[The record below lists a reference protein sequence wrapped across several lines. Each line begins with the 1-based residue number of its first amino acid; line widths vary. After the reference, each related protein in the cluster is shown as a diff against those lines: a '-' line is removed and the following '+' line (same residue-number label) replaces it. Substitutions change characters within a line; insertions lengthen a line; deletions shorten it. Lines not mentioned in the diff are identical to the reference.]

1 MNEIIDHKIVIIHH
15 SLARINE
22 VYRLAKD
29 HLDTNLTSQD
39 SIIFNPAFFN
49 STIMQQTLLCA

>member
-39 SIIFNPAFFN
+39 SIIFNPAF
-49 STIMQQTLLCA
+49 STQP